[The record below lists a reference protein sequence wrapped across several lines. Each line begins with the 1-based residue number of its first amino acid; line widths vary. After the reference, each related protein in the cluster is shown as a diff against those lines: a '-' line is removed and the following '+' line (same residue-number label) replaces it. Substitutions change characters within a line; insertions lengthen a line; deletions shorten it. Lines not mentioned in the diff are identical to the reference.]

1 MEDKIILTAKQ
12 QQLLEKATVVHKKLG
27 YTPAASQILALLL
40 ISDKIELTFDEIRNT
55 LNLSKSATSNS
66 LNALIQIKRIE
77 YITKMGDRKRYF
89 RSLIVSW
96 KAKLKEV
103 NDSIFE
109 LNSLFKEILNSR
121 SESTLDF
128 NYSLQEIIDF
138 MDYMEVEM
146 PKIFNQ
152 WEENQQI
159 KKK

>member
-1 MEDKIILTAKQ
+1 MEGKVKLTTKQ
-12 QQLLEKATVVHKKLG
+12 QQLLEKATVIHERLA

-40 ISDKIELTFDEIRNT
+40 ISDKVELTFDQIRTT
-55 LNLSKSATSNS
+55 LNLSKSATSNA

-96 KAKLKEV
+96 KSKLKEV

-109 LNSLFKEILNSR
+109 LNSLFKEILSVR

-128 NYSLQEIIDF
+128 NHSLKEIIDF
-138 MDYMEVEM
+138 MNYMEVEM
-146 PKIFNQ
+146 PKLFKQ
-152 WEENQQI
+152 WEE
-159 KKK
+159 KKR

>member
-1 MEDKIILTAKQ
+1 MEDKVKLTAKQ
-12 QQLLEKATVVHKKLG
+12 QQILEKATVIHERLG

-40 ISDKIELTFDEIRNT
+40 ISDKVELTFDQIRNT
-55 LNLSKSATSNS
+55 LNLSKSATSNA

-96 KAKLKEV
+96 KTKLKEV

-109 LNSLFKEILNSR
+109 LNSLFKEILNIR

-128 NYSLQEIIDF
+128 NHSLKEMIDF

-146 PKIFNQ
+146 PKLFKQ
-152 WEENQQI
+152 WEEKKQT

>member
-1 MEDKIILTAKQ
+1 MEGKVKLTTKQ
-12 QQLLEKATVVHKKLG
+12 QQLLEKAIVIHERLG

-40 ISDKIELTFDEIRNT
+40 ISDKVELTFDQIRTT
-55 LNLSKSATSNS
+55 LNLSKSATSNA

-96 KAKLKEV
+96 KSKLKEV

-109 LNSLFKEILNSR
+109 FNSLFKEILSVR

-128 NYSLQEIIDF
+128 NHSLKEIIDF
-138 MDYMEVEM
+138 MNYMEVEM
-146 PKIFNQ
+146 PKLFKQ
-152 WEENQQI
+152 WEE
-159 KKK
+159 KKR

>member
-1 MEDKIILTAKQ
+1 MEGKVKLTTKQ
-12 QQLLEKATVVHKKLG
+12 QQLLEKAIVIHERLG

-40 ISDKIELTFDEIRNT
+40 ISDKVELTFDQIRTT
-55 LNLSKSATSNS
+55 LNLSKSATSNA

-96 KAKLKEV
+96 KSKLKEV

-109 LNSLFKEILNSR
+109 LNSLFKEILSVR

-128 NYSLQEIIDF
+128 NHSLKEIIDF
-138 MDYMEVEM
+138 MNYMEVEM
-146 PKIFNQ
+146 PKLFKQ
-152 WEENQQI
+152 WEE
-159 KKK
+159 KKR

>member
-1 MEDKIILTAKQ
+1 MEGKVKLTTKQ
-12 QQLLEKATVVHKKLG
+12 QQLLEKATVIHERLG

-40 ISDKIELTFDEIRNT
+40 ISDKVELTFDQIRTT
-55 LNLSKSATSNS
+55 LNLSKSATSNA

-96 KAKLKEV
+96 KSKLKEV

-109 LNSLFKEILNSR
+109 LNSLFKEILSVR

-128 NYSLQEIIDF
+128 NHSLKEIIDF
-138 MDYMEVEM
+138 MNYMEVEM
-146 PKIFNQ
+146 PKLFKQ
-152 WEENQQI
+152 WEEKE
-159 KKK
+159 KKI